1 MKTPPIRRCNI
12 CEALWVEG
20 CDANQRAWWCKECK
34 RVSDNCEAPAFI
46 VRYRNRITYGLN
58 AEACKQDLLRIT
70 GKIKIPGT
78 DG

>member
-46 VRYRNRITYGLN
+46 VRSLVLVQP
-58 AEACKQDLLRIT
+58 AMLMV
-70 GKIKIPGT
+70 
-78 DG
+78 